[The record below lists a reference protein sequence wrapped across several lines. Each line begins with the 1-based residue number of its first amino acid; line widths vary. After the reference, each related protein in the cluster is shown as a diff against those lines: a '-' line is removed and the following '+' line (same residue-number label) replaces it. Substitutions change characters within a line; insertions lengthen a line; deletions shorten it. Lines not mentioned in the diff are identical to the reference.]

1 MKAFEKINVEK
12 GVDLVSVYA
21 DRFKTNEFAVSFCTE
36 LNENTASLNA
46 LLISLLSHCSN
57 EYQDMIQLNKRLSY
71 LYGASLYSSVQKT
84 GENQVLSLQLTSL
97 DDRFSLMG
105 GKISSEC
112 VELLL
117 SLIFN
122 PRLDSEGNFF
132 DEDINR
138 EKRLL
143 IEKIESEENEKRI
156 YALRQTE
163 KAMFKD
169 EPYSVNRY
177 GSVQDIEK
185 IKKEDIKESWNS
197 LLNNSKIQFTVIGTA
212 DKDELNNMISEK
224 FSSINRNYIEPNQ
237 SVFIPYAE
245 KVNTVEERID
255 VKQGKLVLGFR
266 VNMKC
271 DDDKAPSMR
280 AFSDI
285 FGGGPYSKL
294 FANVREKLSLCY
306 YCSARYDRRKSCI
319 LIQCGCEEENMDK
332 AVDEIMSQLSE
343 IQNGNFDEE
352 FNSSKIGLSDVINSA
367 SDDSAMLLNWY
378 LSQIGDT
385 EMKSPKQS
393 ADENNAVTKEDI
405 KYCSSLLTLDTI
417 YKLTGNKDKEDK

>member
-1 MKAFEKINVEK
+1 MKAFEKINITK
-12 GVDLVSVYA
+12 GVDLVSVWA
-21 DRFKTNEFAVSFCTE
+21 DRFKTNEFAVSFCTALTE
-36 LNENTASLNA
+36 KNASSNA
-46 LLISLLSHCSN
+46 LLISLLSHCSE
-57 EYQDMIQLNKRLSY
+57 EYPDMMQLNKKLSY
-71 LYGASLYSSVQKT
+71 LYGASLYSSVQKI
-84 GENQVLSLQLTSL
+84 GENQVLSLQLTGL

-105 GKISSEC
+105 GKISNEC
-112 VELLL
+112 VELLM

-122 PRLDSEGNFF
+122 PRLDSDGNFF
-132 DEDINR
+132 DEDINM

-163 KAMFKD
+163 KAMFKN
-169 EPYSVNRY
+169 EPYSVNRF
-177 GSVQDIEK
+177 GNVQDIEK
-185 IKKEDIKESWNS
+185 LTKEDLKRSWNF
-197 LLNNSKIQFTVIGTA
+197 LLRNSKIQFTVVGTA
-212 DKDELNNMISEK
+212 DKDELKDMINEK
-224 FSSINRNYIEPNQ
+224 FSSMGRDYNEPEQ
-237 SVFIPYAE
+237 SVFIPSAE
-245 KVNTVEERID
+245 KINKVEERID

-266 VNMKC
+266 VNMKS
-271 DDDKAPSMR
+271 DDEKAPAMR
-280 AFSDI
+280 AFSDV

-343 IQNGNFDEE
+343 IQKGNFDEE
-352 FNSSKIGLSDVINSA
+352 FNSSKIGLSDIINS
-367 SDDSAMLLNWY
+367 SEDDSAVLLNWY
-378 LSQIGDT
+378 LSQIADGD
-385 EMKSPKQS
+385 MKSPKQS

-417 YKLTGNKDKEDK
+417 YKLTGNKEGE